1 MSLKSAIG
9 NRSLGWDLLPPGSPA
24 YEYKDPKDG
33 KTYVY
38 AGYDESPDPWEKGT
52 EPKPVCMPRATVIA
66 YTNWTL
72 RGNPFSKKTPTLQL
86 LSDSSPHS
94 ADKRHLITKPCNRLR
109 LWVKQTWLKGLRSN
123 AESFRRWLSKI
134 HPKMPLPR
142 FTGREWSWQRLTT
155 DRLWRSVRSHFLS
168 SSFICFQQFIK

>member
-1 MSLKSAIG
+1 
-9 NRSLGWDLLPPGSPA
+9 
-24 YEYKDPKDG
+24 
-33 KTYVY
+33 
-38 AGYDESPDPWEKGT
+38 
-52 EPKPVCMPRATVIA
+52 MPRATVIA

-94 ADKRHLITKPCNRLR
+94 ADKRHLITKPCNSLK
-109 LWVKQTWLKGLRSN
+109 LWVKQNWLIGLRSN

-134 HPKMPLPR
+134 RPKMPLPR

-155 DRLWRSVRSHFLS
+155 DRLLRSVRSHFLS
-168 SSFICFQQFIK
+168 SSFICFQQFIRYYVCANIKELNNEQKVESDLLTTVSPISVDWR